1 MLDQHYFLTTTIR
14 SKSMKR
20 TISSIILVVVFVS
33 LLAQAATTQQL
44 HLTATPVDHSGAQ
57 EAASTAQQGD
67 AVIRWNQVLQQALR
81 VPGAQPP
88 TIRVER
94 SYAMMHAA
102 MFDAVNSIERAFKPY
117 FVEVR
122 ASRGASAQAAAAQ
135 AAYDTL
141 VALYPQQQATFD
153 AELAASLEGIPP
165 GRARQGIAVGH
176 TVAQIILAWRS
187 TDGWNA
193 TPPPFSLPPEPGLW
207 QPTPPGF
214 SPATLTHWPAV
225 VPFAL
230 SSSAQFRPPPP
241 PALTSAR
248 YTTDFIE
255 TKELGAA
262 GSTKRTE
269 DQTLVA
275 RLWASV
281 GTPTSSLN
289 IYNNVARDVALARG
303 NTLIETARLF
313 ALLNIAL
320 HDALQTSQASKFYYG
335 LWRPVAAIRRAEEDG
350 NPETTADP
358 DWSSLIVN
366 PPYPTYAGNAATTG
380 ATSATILALFFGRED
395 INVEARWEGNPG
407 WTRSYAG
414 FWELAEEQA
423 RSRVYGGIH
432 FNFDSDAGK
441 SVGRN
446 VGNYVFVNLM
456 TPRCRR

>member
-1 MLDQHYFLTTTIR
+1 
-14 SKSMKR
+14 MKR
-20 TISSIILVVVFVS
+20 TITSTILVLVFVS
-33 LLAQAATTQQL
+33 LLAQAATTQ
-44 HLTATPVDHSGAQ
+44 HLYPTAAPVDRSSVQ
-57 EAASTAQQGD
+57 EATSTTQQGD
-67 AVIRWNQVLQQALR
+67 AVLQWNQVLQRAVR
-81 VPGAQPP
+81 VQGAQPP

-122 ASRGASAQAAAAQ
+122 AARGASAQAAAAQ
-135 AAYDTL
+135 AAYDILT
-141 VALYPQQQATFD
+141 ALYPQQQATFD

-165 GRARQGIAVGH
+165 GQARKGIAVGQV
-176 TVAQIILAWRS
+176 VAERILAWRS
-187 TDGWNA
+187 TDGWDA

-207 QPTPPGF
+207 QPTPPNF
-214 SPATLTHWPAV
+214 SPPTLTHWADV

-230 SSSAQFRPPPP
+230 SSSAQFSPPPP

-248 YTTDFIE
+248 YTADFNE
-255 TKELGAA
+255 AKELGAV
-262 GSTKRTE
+262 GSTRRTD

-281 GTPTSSLN
+281 GTPTGPVN
-289 IYNNVARDVALARG
+289 IPNNVARDVALARG
-303 NTLIETARLF
+303 NTLIENARLF

-320 HDALQTSQASKFYYG
+320 HDGLQTSHASKYHYG
-335 LWRPVAAIRRAEEDG
+335 LWRPVTAIRRAEEDG
-350 NPETTADP
+350 NPETIADP

-366 PPYPTYAGNAATTG
+366 PPYPTYAGNAATIG

-395 INVEARWEGNPG
+395 INFEAHWEGNPG

-423 RSRVYGGIH
+423 RSRIYGGIH
-432 FNFDSDAGK
+432 FDFDSDAGQ
-441 SVGRN
+441 VIGRN
-446 VGNYVFVNLM
+446 VGNHVFLNLM

>member
-1 MLDQHYFLTTTIR
+1 
-14 SKSMKR
+14 MKR
-20 TISSIILVVVFVS
+20 TMTSTILVLVFVS
-33 LLAQAATTQQL
+33 LLAQSATTQQL
-44 HLTATPVDHSGAQ
+44 HPTAPPANDSGAQ
-57 EAASTAQQGD
+57 EATSTAQQGD
-67 AVIRWNQVLQQALR
+67 AVIRWNQVLQQAVR
-81 VPGAQPP
+81 VPHAQPP

-165 GRARQGIAVGH
+165 GRARQGVAVGQA
-176 TVAQIILAWRS
+176 VAEKILAWRS
-187 TDGWNA
+187 TDGWSA
-193 TPPPFSLPPEPGLW
+193 TPPPFSFPPDPGLW

-214 SPATLTHWPAV
+214 SPPTLTNWPAV

-255 TKELGAA
+255 TKELGAVS
-262 GSTKRTE
+262 STKRTA

-275 RLWASV
+275 RLFASV
-281 GTPTSSLN
+281 GTPTGPAN
-289 IYNNVARDVALARG
+289 IPNNVARDVALARG
-303 NTLIETARLF
+303 TTLVEDARLF

-320 HDALQTSQASKFYYG
+320 HDALETAVASKYHYG
-335 LWRPVAAIRRAEEDG
+335 LWRPVTAIRRAEEDG
-350 NPETTADP
+350 NPETIADP
-358 DWSSLIVN
+358 GWSSLIVN
-366 PPYPTYAGNAATTG
+366 PPYPAYAGNAATIG

-395 INVEARWEGNPG
+395 INFDVYWEGNPG

-432 FNFDSDAGK
+432 FDFDGDAGQT
-441 SVGRN
+441 VGRN
-446 VGNYVFVNLM
+446 VGNYVFLNLM
-456 TPRCRR
+456 TPRRRH

>member
-1 MLDQHYFLTTTIR
+1 
-14 SKSMKR
+14 MKR
-20 TISSIILVVVFVS
+20 TMTSTILVLVLVT
-33 LLAQAATTQQL
+33 LLAQPATTQQL
-44 HLTATPVDHSGAQ
+44 HPTATPVDHSGAQ
-57 EAASTAQQGD
+57 EEASTAQQGD
-67 AVIRWNQVLQQALR
+67 AVLRWNQVLQRAVR

-135 AAYDTL
+135 AAYDIL
-141 VALYPQQQATFD
+141 VALYPRQQATFD
-153 AELAASLEGIPP
+153 AELVASLEGIPP
-165 GRARQGIAVGH
+165 GRARQGIAVGQA
-176 TVAQIILAWRS
+176 VAQRILAWRS
-187 TDGWNA
+187 TDGWDA
-193 TPPPFSLPPEPGLW
+193 TPPPYSLPPEPGLW

-241 PALTSAR
+241 PVLTSAR
-248 YTTDFIE
+248 YAADFNE
-255 TKELGAA
+255 AKELGAA

-275 RLWASV
+275 RLWALV

-289 IYNNVARDVALARG
+289 IYNNVARDVAIARG

-395 INVEARWEGNPG
+395 ISFEARWEGNPG

-432 FNFDSDAGK
+432 FDFDSDAGQ